1 MKKICLLV
9 LFVICSLFIV
19 GCKETETGTYSARP
33 TKAPT
38 SEITFEPGEKPQV
51 EIILSNSKSI
61 KLELYPDIAP
71 ITVKN
76 FLTLVQAEFY
86 DGLVFHRVIKN
97 FMIQGGGY
105 EYTGHGTSSKKIVE
119 KEAET
124 IVGEF
129 SSNGHTNDLKH
140 TPGVISMARA
150 NDYNSASS
158 QFFICVADYSSGD
171 GKYAAFGKTIDE
183 DSLNNAIEISKKPTS
198 SVTISGTKFDDFP
211 DEPIYIRTIRRIDK

>member
-140 TPGVISMARA
+140 TPGVISMARTYI
-150 NDYNSASS
+150 NDSASC
-158 QFFICVADYSSGD
+158 QFFICVADCPHLD
-171 GKYAAFGKTIDE
+171 GEYAAFGKTLDE
-183 DSLNNAIEISKKPTS
+183 ESLNNVIEISEVKTRS
-198 SVTISGTKFDDFP
+198 LALGLDDFP
-211 DEPIYIRTIRRIDK
+211 TTPIIIKSIKRL